1 LGPGDPGS
9 VAASSLA
16 QPRVPRVPR
25 CTNQKT
31 VLSARAQGPPHGPP
45 PAVSASLVLQRGA
58 CETHAVCCASCSL
71 ISGCVAKGSLQYSL
85 CRGIKNPYLGT
96 HTYSTLRY
104 TAHSPHHSQQLCKTS
119 SSAPWTTPLH
129 PDTKNLARRPAL
141 CSRARI
147 SPDDLLFVHRPPRAS
162 KQRIS
167 ETALENSSENLWR
180 KGVHMLKLD
189 PTPSLWI
196 IDRVIRG
203 RLYWKGR

>member
-1 LGPGDPGS
+1 VTPVVLPPAHWHSLESQGYPGAPIRRRS
-9 VAASSLA
+9 F
-16 QPRVPRVPR
+16 Q
-25 CTNQKT
+25 
-31 VLSARAQGPPHGPP
+31 QGPKARRTVRP
-45 PAVSASLVLQRGA
+45 QR
-58 CETHAVCCASCSL
+58 CPLLLSCAVCCASCSL

-85 CRGIKNPYLGT
+85 CRGIENPYLGT

-104 TAHSPHHSQQLCKTS
+104 TAHSPHHVQQLRKTS

-147 SPDDLLFVHRPPRAS
+147 SPDDSLFVHRPPRAS

-196 IDRVIRG
+196 TDRVIRG